1 MKTVTGHYVLLYGS
15 TRKTRDLERFP
26 AKCTCPELIQEKA
39 ENPYRQ
45 ITREENQKR
54 LLKVY
59 H

>member
-1 MKTVTGHYVLLYGS
+1 MCCSMVV
-15 TRKTRDLERFP
+15 LERLGTLERLP
-26 AKCTCPELIQEKA
+26 AKCTCPELIQEEA

-45 ITREENQKR
+45 ITREEKQKI